1 VTTASL
7 EQRRGGAA
15 HQQRRRAEHGR
26 RRRRPV
32 NRHRVAATV
41 FLSPAV
47 ILISLFVVVPMVLTL
62 WFSLHT
68 GAISTPLREMKW
80 VGLANYR
87 EIFTDP
93 THRQAF
99 ENTAIYVGLSLV
111 ITVPLAFLIALLVYT
126 PKLRGSAVL
135 RVVLFATYVI
145 PTVAIVIIWSQLYS
159 PHYGPIDVIL
169 RNVGLPT
176 PGWLSDPN
184 AALVSLVLFNV
195 WQMLGYYVVLLVAGL
210 TQIPED
216 VYEAASVDGAGAFR
230 RTVSITIPLLRNSFV
245 FVCLMSVINSV
256 QVFDPIY
263 LLTQGGPAN
272 STLTISYDIQR
283 TVIQYGLAGQ
293 ASAMASSLLIVIAI
307 VGGIIGLT
315 LRGRSA

>member
-1 VTTASL
+1 VTTAFL
-7 EQRRGGAA
+7 EQGRDAA
-15 HQQRRRAEHGR
+15 DDQRRPAPLRER
-26 RRRRPV
+26 RRRG

-47 ILISLFVVVPMVLTL
+47 ILIGLFVLIPMFLTF
-62 WFSLHT
+62 WISLHT
-68 GAISTPLREMKW
+68 GGIATPLSQMKW
-80 VGLANYR
+80 AGLTNYR
-87 EIFTDP
+87 EVFADP

-99 ENTAIYVGLSLV
+99 ENTAVYVGLSLV
-111 ITVPLAFLIALLVYT
+111 ITVPLAFVIALLVYT

-135 RVVLFATYVI
+135 RVILFATYVI

-159 PHYGPIDVIL
+159 PQYGPIDVL
-169 RNVGLPT
+169 LHRLGLSS
-176 PGWLSDPN
+176 PGWLSNPD
-184 AALVSLVLFNV
+184 AALVSLVVFNV

-210 TQIPED
+210 TQIPD
-216 VYEAASVDGAGAFR
+216 DLHEAAAIDGAGALR
-230 RTVSITIPLLRNSFV
+230 RTVSITIPLLRHTFV
-245 FVCLMSVINSV
+245 FVALMSVINSV

-283 TVIQYGLAGQ
+283 TVVQYGLAGQ
-293 ASAMASSLLIVIAI
+293 ASAMASSLLVVIAI
-307 VGGIIGLT
+307 VGGMVSVA

>member
-1 VTTASL
+1 MTTASL
-7 EQRRGGAA
+7 EQRRCGAA

-68 GAISTPLREMKW
+68 GAISTPLGEMKW

-159 PHYGPIDVIL
+159 PQYGPIDVIL
-169 RNVGLPT
+169 SNVGLPT

>member
-1 VTTASL
+1 
-7 EQRRGGAA
+7 
-15 HQQRRRAEHGR
+15 
-26 RRRRPV
+26 V
-32 NRHRVAATV
+32 NSHRLAATV
-41 FLSPAV
+41 FLSPAL
-47 ILISLFVVVPMVLTL
+47 ILIGLFVLIPMVLTF
-62 WFSLHT
+62 WISLHT
-68 GAISTPLREMKW
+68 GGIATPLSDMKW
-80 VGLANYR
+80 VGLSNYGDV
-87 EIFTDP
+87 FADP

-99 ENTAIYVGLSLV
+99 ENTGVYVGLSLV
-111 ITVPLAFLIALLVYT
+111 ITVPLAFLIAQLAYT
-126 PKLRGSAVL
+126 PKLRGSALL

-159 PHYGPIDVIL
+159 PQYGPIDVIL
-169 RNVGLPT
+169 GHVGLSS

-184 AALVSLVLFNV
+184 AALVSLVIFNV

-216 VYEAASVDGAGAFR
+216 VYEAAAIDGAGAIR

-307 VGGIIGLT
+307 VGSLVGLA